1 MPRILFLSRRS
12 VLSPARSLTP
22 GRILLLADEG
32 RDDVVDSISHE
43 RAKAIEKNEIK
54 LWLETRWCIGKDD
67 K

>member
-32 RDDVVDSISHE
+32 RDDVVDSISHMSV
-43 RAKAIEKNEIK
+43 RK
-54 LWLETRWCIGKDD
+54 LLKKMKLSFG
-67 K
+67 

>member
-1 MPRILFLSRRS
+1 MFFSS
-12 VLSPARSLTP
+12 ARSLTR

-32 RDDVVDSISHE
+32 RDDVCRFYLSYE